1 MHLLAPNVT
10 SVYTI
15 GKSIFPKV
23 FDLMNPHSESLYT
36 MVYIYT
42 L

>member
-1 MHLLAPNVT
+1 MHLLAPNFT

-15 GKSIFPKV
+15 GESIFPK
-23 FDLMNPHSESLYT
+23 FDEPTFGKL
-36 MVYIYT
+36 IYYGC

>member
-15 GKSIFPKV
+15 GESIFPNV
-23 FDLMNPHSESLYT
+23 LDLMNPHSES
-36 MVYIYT
+36 
-42 L
+42 